1 MASQIGLYPIQP
13 GSKPGL
19 PIKETDMNNYDE
31 YDAGD
36 EWNDTP
42 NTHIP
47 KSVIVA
53 DYEGDGWWAV
63 SIVSFTKNG
72 RRAITVID
80 RDREIHTLVR
90 RVVAQ
95 RGIDGN
101 NIMLSPI
108 AAYVTTMVLL
118 GEKAGMKV

>member
-1 MASQIGLYPIQP
+1 
-13 GSKPGL
+13 
-19 PIKETDMNNYDE
+19 MNNYED

-36 EWNDTP
+36 EWTENTATP
-42 NTHIP
+42 Q
-47 KSVIVA
+47 SVIVA

-72 RRAITVID
+72 RRAVTVID

-118 GEKAGMKV
+118 GQKAGMKV

>member
-1 MASQIGLYPIQP
+1 
-13 GSKPGL
+13 
-19 PIKETDMNNYDE
+19 MNDYND

-36 EWNDTP
+36 EWMDGNSTP
-42 NTHIP
+42 Q
-47 KSVIVA
+47 SVIVA

-63 SIVSFTKNG
+63 SMVSFTKSG
-72 RRAITVID
+72 RRWVTPID

-95 RGIDGN
+95 QGIDGD
-101 NIMLSPI
+101 NIMLSPT
-108 AAYVTTMVLL
+108 AAFVTTMVLL

>member
-1 MASQIGLYPIQP
+1 
-13 GSKPGL
+13 
-19 PIKETDMNNYDE
+19 MNDYYSDH
-31 YDAGD
+31 DAGD
-36 EWNDTP
+36 EWTENTATP
-42 NTHIP
+42 Q
-47 KSVIVA
+47 SVIVA

-72 RRAITVID
+72 RRAVTVID